1 MKQNKTQ
8 IYIRRD
14 KTRLETLCYEKVRL
28 WERQDFSKRWWL
40 SVTAFFSQWG
50 EVGGFSF
57 HAVFIY
63 DLPDFLFWEINKIFK
78 KLLGN
83 VGKEE
88 EEEKKVIMTW
98 KNLWLGHARNFC
110 CKEHSPVGVG
120 GGGTLVS
127 FDTYGFFLFPLFF
140 HTHTQFCSF
149 FFFFFLIS
157 RFWWHIMVLHELP
170 HSTGSFLSFLLFF
183 RLFCLLVLAFVW

>member
-1 MKQNKTQ
+1 
-8 IYIRRD
+8 
-14 KTRLETLCYEKVRL
+14 
-28 WERQDFSKRWWL
+28 
-40 SVTAFFSQWG
+40 VTAFFSQWG

-98 KNLWLGHARNFC
+98 KNL
-110 CKEHSPVGVG
+110 
-120 GGGTLVS
+120 
-127 FDTYGFFLFPLFF
+127 
-140 HTHTQFCSF
+140 
-149 FFFFFLIS
+149 
-157 RFWWHIMVLHELP
+157 
-170 HSTGSFLSFLLFF
+170 
-183 RLFCLLVLAFVW
+183 